1 MVCRK
6 VLLCLRYLAQNL
18 EFFSYFSDEMASWNL
33 KGLLLPAKK
42 FQVSS
47 CPSNDLARTNCIIVN
62 PGESSLVGSLVTI
75 NSKFV
80 YKVLANSQVQS
91 AHLAFNGTQRRE
103 LRLALGDV
111 VSASSFSWPK
121 KSPVVAAA
129 ATFEVDAVSKKGGP
143 LEIEADELIGQ
154 CRRRL
159 TNHVPTVGQSFL
171 VDFFGTSLL
180 LKTTSLVADASV
192 EVAVVTAET
201 EYFFAKAPGS
211 LVKVKG
217 GDTRPK
223 DVFRSDFNFEKMGI
237 GGLDKEF
244 SDIFRRAFASRVFPV
259 SVIQKLGIQHVKGML
274 LYGPPGTGK
283 TLIAR
288 QIGKMLNGKEPKV
301 VNGPEILNKYVG
313 QSEENIRNL
322 FQDAEA
328 DFAANGDSA
337 ELHIIIFDEIDAICK
352 QRGTSGSSSGVGD
365 TVVNQL
371 LSKIDG
377 VSSLNNILVIGMTNR
392 KDMIDEALLRPGR
405 LEVHVEISLPDEHG
419 RQQILKI
426 HTAKMKSSGMLAQD
440 ISIDGLA
447 AETKNYS
454 GAEIE
459 GLCKSA
465 AAFALNRHV
474 DYRDL
479 QKAVDASGIMV
490 TMDDFNRA
498 LTEVQPAF
506 GMGRDDFARCLLG
519 GFLIHGERMRMS
531 LEAGKL
537 FRNEVATSDRSPLF
551 SVLIEG
557 PPGTGKTALAALLA
571 VQSGFPF
578 VRLITPESYVGY
590 SEAAKCQA
598 LAKVFDDAHKSSLS
612 VIVLDNIERMIQ
624 YTPIGPRFSNPILQT
639 LMILSKQVPPNG
651 RRLLILATTSC
662 ADVMEQLD
670 YKQAFSAILST
681 PTLSGEEI
689 AAIVDGTAEA
699 INLSQQADG
708 SFSSLHSNSL
718 SASRFRSQ
726 KERDLGIAM
735 LEAKQL
741 GVKKLLMI
749 LNMARA
755 ETADGQYVIELDR
768 LSAVLRD
775 VL

>member
-1 MVCRK
+1 
-6 VLLCLRYLAQNL
+6 
-18 EFFSYFSDEMASWNL
+18 MASWNL
-33 KGLLLPAKK
+33 RGLLPSSHKLA
-42 FQVSS
+42 VSS
-47 CPSNDLARTNCIIVN
+47 CPNNDLARTNKLFVN
-62 PGESSLVGSLVTI
+62 PSDLSAVTELAQV

-80 YKVLANSQVQS
+80 YVIGTSPAVNPG
-91 AHLAFNGTQRRE
+91 HLAFNRSQRKE
-103 LRLALGDV
+103 LRLGLGDL
-111 VSASSFSWPK
+111 VSVSPFKWPEK
-121 KSPVVAAA
+121 KPIIAIA
-129 ATFEVDAVSKKGGP
+129 ATFEVGLLSRTGQQVEIDADD
-143 LEIEADELIGQ
+143 LIEQ

-159 TNHVPTVGQSFL
+159 ATHIPSLGQSFI
-171 VDFFGTSLL
+171 VDFFGSSLI
-180 LKTTSLVADASV
+180 LKATSLVAASAV
-192 EVAVVTAET
+192 EIATMTRET
-201 EYFFAKAPGS
+201 EFFFTKAPDS
-211 LVKVKG
+211 SVKVKG
-217 GDTRPK
+217 GDNRPK
-223 DVFRSDFNFEKMGI
+223 DVFRADFNFEKMGI

-301 VNGPEILNKYVG
+301 VNGPEVLNKFVG

-328 DFAANGDSA
+328 DFKENGDSS

-352 QRGTSGSSSGVGD
+352 QRGNSGSSSGVGD

-377 VSSLNNILVIGMTNR
+377 VNALNNILVIGMTNR

-419 RQQILKI
+419 RQQILQI
-426 HTAKMKSSGMLAQD
+426 HTAKMRDNRMLAHD
-440 ISIDGLA
+440 VKLERLA
-447 AETKNYS
+447 SQTKNYS

-479 QKAVDASGIMV
+479 QKQVDASGMVV
-490 TMDDFNRA
+490 TMEDFQRA
-498 LTEVQPAF
+498 LVEVQPAF
-506 GMGRDDFARCLLG
+506 GMGKDDFARCLLG
-519 GFLIHGERMRMS
+519 GFLVHGERMQK
-531 LEAGKL
+531 LLDAGKL
-537 FRNEVATSDRSPLF
+537 FRNEVASSDRSPLL

-571 VQSGFPF
+571 VESGFPF
-578 VRLITPESYVGY
+578 VRLVTPESYVGY
-590 SEAAKCQA
+590 SEVAKCQA

-612 VIVLDNIERMIQ
+612 VIVLDNIERMIE
-624 YTPIGPRFSNPILQT
+624 YSPIGPRFSNILLQT
-639 LMILSKQVPPNG
+639 LMVLTKQVPPKG

-662 ADVMEQLD
+662 VEVMQRLD
-670 YKQAFSAILST
+670 YKQAFSAVLNT
-681 PTLSGEEI
+681 PTLCGDEI
-689 AAIVDGTAEA
+689 GAILDGATES
-699 INLSQQADG
+699 INISQEADG
-708 SFSSLHSNSL
+708 SFSSLHSSHL
-718 SASRFRSQ
+718 SATLFRSQ
-726 KERDLGIAM
+726 RERDLAIAM
-735 LEAKQL
+735 LEAEHL

-749 LNMARA
+749 VHMART
-755 ETADGQYVIELDR
+755 ENADGQHVIEMER
-768 LSAVLRD
+768 LTTVLKD
-775 VL
+775 VV

>member
-1 MVCRK
+1 
-6 VLLCLRYLAQNL
+6 
-18 EFFSYFSDEMASWNL
+18 MASSNL
-33 KGLLLPAKK
+33 RGLLPSANK

-47 CPSNDLARTNCIIVN
+47 CPSNYLARTNCVFIN
-62 PGESSLVGSLVTI
+62 PSDRPSIGSLAI
-75 NSKFV
+75 ISSKFV
-80 YKVLANSQVQS
+80 YVVVANDQVQP
-91 AHLAFNGTQRRE
+91 AHLAFNGIQRRE
-103 LRLALGDV
+103 LRLALGDPI
-111 VSASSFSWPK
+111 SASSFQWPK
-121 KSPVVAAA
+121 KGPTIAVA
-129 ATFEVDAVSKKGGP
+129 ATFEVDAVSKKGGSV
-143 LEIEADELIGQ
+143 EIKADELIEQ

-159 TNHVPTVGQSFL
+159 GGHVLTLGRSFFI
-171 VDFFGTSLL
+171 DFFGTSLV
-180 LKTTSLVADASV
+180 LKGTSLVAEAAV
-192 EVAVVTAET
+192 ETAAVNSET

-217 GDTRPK
+217 GDNRPK

-301 VNGPEILNKYVG
+301 VNGPEILNKFVG

-328 DFAANGDSA
+328 DFAANGDSS

-352 QRGTSGSSSGVGD
+352 QRGTTGNSSGVGD

-377 VSSLNNILVIGMTNR
+377 VNALNNILVIGMTNR

-426 HTAKMKSSGMLAQD
+426 HTAKMKGSGMMAKD
-440 ISIDGLA
+440 VSIELLA

-479 QKAVDASGIMV
+479 QKAVDASGMMV
-490 TMDDFNRA
+490 TKEDFSRA

-519 GFLIHGERMRMS
+519 GFLIHGERMRRS

-537 FRNEVATSDRSPLF
+537 FRNEVSTSDRSPLL

-557 PPGTGKTALAALLA
+557 APGTGKTALAALLA
-571 VQSGFPF
+571 VESGFPF
-578 VRLITPESYVGY
+578 VRLISPESYVGY

-624 YTPIGPRFSNPILQT
+624 YSPIGPRFSNPILQT
-639 LMILSKQVPPNG
+639 LMILSKQVPPKG

-662 ADVMEQLD
+662 AGVMEQLD
-670 YKQAFSAILST
+670 YKQAFSAVLST
-681 PTLSGEEI
+681 PTLSREEI
-689 AAIVDGTAEA
+689 ASIVDGAAESV
-699 INLSQQADG
+699 NVSQQADG
-708 SFSSLHSNSL
+708 SLSSFHSSSV
-718 SASRFRSQ
+718 SACRFTSQ
-726 KERDLGIAM
+726 NDRDVGIGM
-735 LEAKQL
+735 LEAEHL

-749 LNMARA
+749 LNMART
-755 ETADGQYVIELDR
+755 ETADGQFVIEMDR
-768 LSAVLRD
+768 FTAVLRD